1 LNVGVDGFA
10 HKDRVSRKSET
21 SPLGW
26 ASVRG
31 QSPERRA
38 VQRLRSHSRDGP
50 CLIARIGRADQAGAV
65 IEAEPKLPGTF
76 PVIAHHLDRD
86 VIACDTELEN
96 VQKTR
101 ARLGLA

>member
-1 LNVGVDGFA
+1 LGREKFSLPAHVVCDPFVG
-10 HKDRVSRKSET
+10 S
-21 SPLGW
+21 
-26 ASVRG
+26 
-31 QSPERRA
+31 
-38 VQRLRSHSRDGP
+38 
-50 CLIARIGRADQAGAV
+50 GA
-65 IEAEPKLPGTF
+65 F